1 MQSKQAPSSLPLVL
15 CSREKLGPEAT
26 IDKENEERKEK
37 SQKTPEK
44 CDFFWRHV
52 EIAAENAVLRASPSP
67 KEAFEPPQGRIASR
81 PYEWLAKLETAQ
93 SVARSA

>member
-52 EIAAENAVLRASPSP
+52 EIAAENAVYEQVQARKKHSSRRRGELRRAPTSGS
-67 KEAFEPPQGRIASR
+67 
-81 PYEWLAKLETAQ
+81 Q
-93 SVARSA
+93 S

>member
-26 IDKENEERKEK
+26 INKENEERKEK

-52 EIAAENAVLRASPSP
+52 EIAAENAVYEQVQARKKHSNRRRGELRRAPTSGS
-67 KEAFEPPQGRIASR
+67 
-81 PYEWLAKLETAQ
+81 Q
-93 SVARSA
+93 S

>member
-26 IDKENEERKEK
+26 IDKESEERKEK

-52 EIAAENAVLRASPSP
+52 EIAAENAVYEQVQARKKHSNRRRGELRRAPTSGS
-67 KEAFEPPQGRIASR
+67 
-81 PYEWLAKLETAQ
+81 Q
-93 SVARSA
+93 S